1 MQRWNYL
8 RHARS
13 GQEQQQEQKPEGKRE
28 ERTSPQARGPKR
40 WMPLFLRKWPK
51 CFIWKCLGAIP
62 ERSSTSSTALSRR
75 LTLMPLPA
83 SMSSLMTSTLVHA
96 TLKDWTRAFD
106 VAWIYALLHSVIAYS
121 LHPVQVSAGRQ
132 GFKVSSHRSTGPCW
146 ITTGERDRG
155 RDTQG
160 QRSLARGFYDGDG
173 ILLAILGACIG

>member
-1 MQRWNYL
+1 
-8 RHARS
+8 
-13 GQEQQQEQKPEGKRE
+13 
-28 ERTSPQARGPKR
+28 
-40 WMPLFLRKWPK
+40 MPLFLRKWPK

-173 ILLAILGACIG
+173 HSLSYSGRLYRLTLFDSWLLSPFDDNNERRCWNPGHWLRYAADPLPS